1 MGSMSVKTKSRLTLL
16 ALLMVFVLPLLLAWA
31 LSVGPLEWRPQR
43 TVNFG
48 LLLDPPLQL
57 QTYGVVNAS
66 GAELTS
72 TAIARDWYVVVLHAK
87 ACSAACRNLT
97 QAAEKIQ
104 LAVGRDARR
113 VKLAILGH
121 EKVLPASSKENWLLP
136 ADDRLIS
143 DLGRATVESQ
153 LDNVLL
159 IVDYQ
164 GYVVLLYHSVE
175 GGIGALEDLKRLL
188 KAAAS

>member
-16 ALLMVFVLPLLLAWA
+16 ALLMVFALPLLLAWA

-72 TAIARDWYVVVLHAK
+72 TAIARDWYLVVLHAK
-87 ACSAACRNLT
+87 ACSATCRNLLE
-97 QAAEKIQ
+97 AAENIQ
-104 LAVGRDARR
+104 LAVGRDAHR
-113 VKLAILGH
+113 VKLAILSE
-121 EKVLPASSKENWLLP
+121 EKVLPEPLRENWLLP
-136 ADDRLIS
+136 ANNRLIS
-143 DLGRATVESQ
+143 DLGRAAVEPQ
-153 LDNVLL
+153 FDTMLL
-159 IVDYQ
+159 IVDYR

-175 GGIGALEDLKRLL
+175 ESIGALEDLKRLL
-188 KAAAS
+188 RAAPS